1 MKIAVLREA
10 SAGET
15 RAALMPESARSLAAQ
30 GVEVHIESGTG
41 EQSGV
46 GDADYIAAG
55 AKIEHDRNAI
65 LESADVL
72 LCVNRPADQD
82 VARLK
87 SGAAVIGFLR
97 PLDEPES
104 LIQML
109 ERRLTAFA
117 MELIPRST
125 RAQTMDALSSMA
137 TIVGYKSVLLAAD
150 RLPRMFPLLMTAA
163 GTIAPAKVLV
173 LGAGVAGL
181 QAIATARRLG
191 AVVEGYDVRA
201 AAGEHVRSLGA
212 KFLQVDLGGIQT
224 EDAGGYAIEL
234 SDEALDRG
242 RTLITKHA
250 QISNVVIT
258 SAQVPGRRAPLL
270 VTEEAVAGMKSG
282 SVIVDLAGSTG
293 GNCAGSKPGE
303 DVERNGVIIMSPLNL
318 AATVPVHASQLY
330 SRNITAF
337 LKLLIDDKGLL
348 KIDLNDDVVGPTCV
362 LHRGEVVNQR
372 VGVAIETAAVQGGS
386 ES

>member
-1 MKIAVLREA
+1 MKIAVVREA
-10 SAGET
+10 SPGET

-30 GVEVHIESGTG
+30 GVEVHIESGAG
-41 EQSGV
+41 EQSGAS
-46 GDADYIAAG
+46 DADYIAAG
-55 AKIEHDRNAI
+55 AKIERDRNAL

-72 LCVNRPADQD
+72 LCVNRPADHD
-82 VARLK
+82 VARLN
-87 SGAAVIGFLR
+87 SGAVVIGFLR

-104 LIQML
+104 LSQMV
-109 ERRLTAFA
+109 ERRLTVFA

-191 AVVEGYDVRA
+191 AVVEAYDVRA

-224 EDAGGYAIEL
+224 EDAGGYAVEL

-242 RTLITKHA
+242 RALITKNA
-250 QISNVVIT
+250 QTSNVIIT

-270 VTEEAVAGMKSG
+270 VTEEAVAGMKPG

-303 DVERNGVIIMSPLNL
+303 NVELNGVIIMSPLNL

-330 SRNITAF
+330 SRNISAF
-337 LKLLIDDKGLL
+337 LKLLIDDKGAL
-348 KIDLNDDVVGPTCV
+348 KIDLDDDVVGPACV
-362 LHRGEVVNQR
+362 LHQGEVANDR
-372 VGVAIETAAVQGGS
+372 VAAALATAAR
-386 ES
+386 